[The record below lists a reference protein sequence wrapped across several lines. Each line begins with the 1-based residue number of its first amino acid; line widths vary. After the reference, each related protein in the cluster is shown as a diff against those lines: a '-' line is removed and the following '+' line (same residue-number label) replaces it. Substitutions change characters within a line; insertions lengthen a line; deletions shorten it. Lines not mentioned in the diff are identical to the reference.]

1 MSTHYINN
9 KHYTLEDFEEII
21 ASGSRVEMGETA
33 KEAVV
38 KCYNYLHEKLS
49 SESQV
54 IYGINTGF
62 GSLCDTV
69 VGDHELDQLQ
79 LNLVRSH
86 ACGVGEVISDQIT
99 KRILLLKAIGLSRGH
114 SGVQLETIEQILF
127 FYNENIIPVIY
138 ELGSLGASGD
148 LAPLAHMSLS
158 LIGEGEV
165 FYKEKRRPTA
175 DVLGELQRKPISLKA
190 KEGLALLNGTQFM
203 SAFLSYSVTSGM
215 EVLNCAN
222 NVSTITLD
230 ALGGLLTPFKKN
242 VNELRNQEGQMKVA
256 EYVFSRLSDSELSKQ
271 KKNHVQDP
279 YSLRCIPQIHGAS
292 LDAIKYCK
300 GILENEINAVTDNPT
315 IFPETDEII
324 SAGNFHG
331 QPLALSLDFLAIA
344 ISELGSNSERRTY
357 KLIAGDRGLPA
368 FLVKNPG
375 LNSGLMIAQYSC
387 ASLVSQ
393 NKQLCTPASV
403 DTIDSSNGQE
413 DHVSMGANAAT
424 KLFKVIQNVKSII
437 GIELLCASQA
447 MEFRRPLKSSAANE
461 ELLSE
466 YRKTVPFIDE
476 DRVISE
482 DIRKSSAYLFKS

>member
-1 MSTHYINN
+1 METHYINN
-9 KHYTLEDFEEII
+9 QHYTLHDFEEVL
-21 ASGSRVEMGETA
+21 STGCKVELGINA
-33 KEAVV
+33 KEAVQ
-38 KCYNYLHEKLS
+38 KCYDYLHHKLS
-49 SESQV
+49 SESNV

-62 GSLCDTV
+62 GSLCNTV
-69 VGDHELDQLQ
+69 IGNHELEQLQ

-86 ACGVGEVISDQIT
+86 SCGVGAVVPENIT
-99 KRILLLKAIGLSRGH
+99 KRILLLKAIGLSKGH

-127 FYNENIIPVIY
+127 LYNENVLPVIY
-138 ELGSLGASGD
+138 EQGSLGASGD

-165 FYKEKRRPTA
+165 VYKGIRRPTS
-175 DVLGELQRKPISLKA
+175 DVFTELNRKPVSFKA

-203 SAFLSYSVTSGM
+203 SAYLSFSVSTGINILETS
-215 EVLNCAN
+215 N
-222 NVSTITLD
+222 NVASISLD
-230 ALGGLLTPFKKN
+230 VLGGLATPFQSN
-242 VNELRNQEGQMKVA
+242 VNALRNQKGQIKVA
-256 EYVFSRLSDSELSKQ
+256 KYISDRLKDSELFKM
-271 KKNHVQDP
+271 KKEHVQDP

-292 LDAIKYCK
+292 SDTIDYCK
-300 GILENEINAVTDNPT
+300 NIVENEMNAVTDNPT
-315 IFPETDEII
+315 IFPDTDEII

-344 ISELGSNSERRTY
+344 LSELGSNSERRTY
-357 KLIAGDRGLPA
+357 KLISGEKGLPA

-413 DHVSMGANAAT
+413 DHVSMGANAGT
-424 KLFKVIQNVKSII
+424 KLFKVIQNVKNIL

-447 MEFRRPLKSSAANE
+447 IEFRRPSRTSLENE
-461 ELLSE
+461 ILLSD
-466 YRKTVPFIDE
+466 YRKKVPFIDE
-476 DRVISE
+476 DRIISE
-482 DIRKSSAYLFKS
+482 DIKRSKEYLFK

>member
-9 KHYTLEDFEEII
+9 KHYTLEDFENII
-21 ASGSRVEMGETA
+21 ASGSRVEIGETA
-33 KEAVV
+33 KEAVQ
-38 KCYNYLHEKLS
+38 KCYDYLHHKLA
-49 SESQV
+49 SESNV

-62 GSLCDTV
+62 GSLCNTV
-69 VGDHELDQLQ
+69 IGNHELEQLQ

-86 ACGVGEVISDQIT
+86 SCGVGAVVSENIT
-99 KRILLLKAIGLSRGH
+99 KRILLLKAIGLSKGH

-127 FYNENIIPVIY
+127 LYNENILPIIY
-138 ELGSLGASGD
+138 EQGSLGASGD

-165 FYKEKRRPTA
+165 IYKGIRRPTS
-175 DVLGELQRKPISLKA
+175 DVFTELKRKPVSLKA

-203 SAFLSYSVTSGM
+203 SAFLSYSVAAGIDI
-215 EVLNCAN
+215 LNSAN
-222 NVSTITLD
+222 NIASISLD
-230 ALGGLLTPFKKN
+230 ALGGLMTPFKSN
-242 VNELRNQEGQMKVA
+242 VNLLRNQNGQIKVA
-256 EYVFSRLSDSELSKQ
+256 EYISERLKDSELFKM
-271 KKNHVQDP
+271 KKEHVQDP

-292 LDAIKYCK
+292 LDTIDYCK
-300 GILENEINAVTDNPT
+300 NIVENEINAVTDNPT
-315 IFPETDEII
+315 IFPDSDEII

-344 ISELGSNSERRTY
+344 LSELGSNSERRTY
-357 KLIAGDRGLPA
+357 KLISGEKGLPA

-413 DHVSMGANAAT
+413 DHVSMGANAGT
-424 KLFKVIQNVKSII
+424 KLFKVIQNVKNIL

-447 MEFRRPLKSSAANE
+447 IEFRRPSKTSSENE
-461 ELLSE
+461 ILLSD
-466 YRKTVPFIDE
+466 YREIVPFIDE
-476 DRVISE
+476 DRIISE
-482 DIRKSSAYLFKS
+482 DIKKSKDYLFK